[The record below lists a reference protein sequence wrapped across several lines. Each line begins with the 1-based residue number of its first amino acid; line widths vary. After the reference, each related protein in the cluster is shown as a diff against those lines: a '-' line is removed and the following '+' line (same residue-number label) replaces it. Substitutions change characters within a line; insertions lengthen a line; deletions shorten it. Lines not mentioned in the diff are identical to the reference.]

1 METKK
6 RNLTFFGPETE
17 FDGDLEYS
25 DDLVI
30 TGKFSGNIK
39 SNGSLE
45 IARTAVCKVG
55 KISVQSIVIFGTVI
69 GDIEA
74 SERIEMCA
82 GSKVSGDVST
92 ARLRIA
98 ENVDFDGQV
107 TMLDEIPSVD
117 LFSVASREYKQ
128 ALVLKSDFVQ

>member
-1 METKK
+1 MEPKK
-6 RNLTFFGPETE
+6 RNLTVFGPETD

>member
-1 METKK
+1 MEPKK
-6 RNLTFFGPETE
+6 RNLTVFGPETE

-82 GSKVSGDVST
+82 GSKGSGDVST

>member
-1 METKK
+1 MEPKK
-6 RNLTFFGPETE
+6 RNLTVFGPETE

-55 KISVQSIVIFGTVI
+55 KISVQSIVICGTVI

>member
-1 METKK
+1 MESKK
-6 RNLTFFGPETE
+6 RNLTVFGPETE

>member
-1 METKK
+1 MEPKK
-6 RNLTFFGPETE
+6 RNLTVFGPETE

-39 SNGSLE
+39 SKGSLE

>member
-1 METKK
+1 MEPKK
-6 RNLTFFGPETE
+6 RNLTVFGPETE

-82 GSKVSGDVST
+82 GGKVSGDVST

>member
-1 METKK
+1 MEPKK
-6 RNLTFFGPETE
+6 RNLTVFGPETE
-17 FDGDLEYS
+17 FDGDREYS

>member
-1 METKK
+1 MEPKK
-6 RNLTFFGPETE
+6 RNLTVFGPETE

-117 LFSVASREYKQ
+117 LFSVASREFKQ

>member
-1 METKK
+1 MEPKK
-6 RNLTFFGPETE
+6 RNLTVFGPETE

-69 GDIEA
+69 GDIEV

>member
-1 METKK
+1 MEPKK
-6 RNLTFFGPETE
+6 RNLTVFGPETE

-69 GDIEA
+69 GDIET

>member
-1 METKK
+1 MEAEK
-6 RNLTFFGPETE
+6 RNLTVFGPETD
-17 FDGDLEYS
+17 FDGELEYT

-30 TGKFSGNIK
+30 TGKFHGNIK
-39 SNGSLE
+39 SDGYLE
-45 IARTAVCKVG
+45 IAKSAVCKVG
-55 KISVQSIVIFGTVI
+55 KISAQSIVIFGTVI

-82 GSKVSGDVST
+82 ESTVCGDVTT

-98 ENVDFDGQV
+98 ENVNFDGQV

-117 LFSVASREYKQ
+117 LFNVASKEYKQ
-128 ALVLKSDFVQ
+128 ALVIKSDFIE

>member
-1 METKK
+1 MEPKK
-6 RNLTFFGPETE
+6 RNLTVFGPETE

-45 IARTAVCKVG
+45 IARTAVCNVG

>member
-1 METKK
+1 MEPKK
-6 RNLTFFGPETE
+6 RKLTVFGPETE

>member
-1 METKK
+1 MEPKK
-6 RNLTFFGPETE
+6 RNLTVFGPETE

-74 SERIEMCA
+74 SERKEMCA

>member
-1 METKK
+1 
-6 RNLTFFGPETE
+6 
-17 FDGDLEYS
+17 
-25 DDLVI
+25 
-30 TGKFSGNIK
+30 
-39 SNGSLE
+39 
-45 IARTAVCKVG
+45 
-55 KISVQSIVIFGTVI
+55 
-69 GDIEA
+69 
-74 SERIEMCA
+74 MCA

>member
-1 METKK
+1 MEPKK
-6 RNLTFFGPETE
+6 RNLTVFGPETE

>member
-1 METKK
+1 MEPKK
-6 RNLTFFGPETE
+6 RNLTVFGPETE

-117 LFSVASREYKQ
+117 LFSVASREYKR

>member
-1 METKK
+1 MEPKK
-6 RNLTFFGPETE
+6 RNLTVFGPETE

-107 TMLDEIPSVD
+107 TMLDEIPAVD

>member
-1 METKK
+1 MEPKK
-6 RNLTFFGPETE
+6 RNLTVFGPETE

-45 IARTAVCKVG
+45 IARTAICKVG

>member
-1 METKK
+1 MEPKK
-6 RNLTFFGPETE
+6 RNLTVFGPETE

-107 TMLDEIPSVD
+107 NMLDEIPSVD

>member
-1 METKK
+1 MEPKK
-6 RNLTFFGPETE
+6 RNLTVFGPETE

-30 TGKFSGNIK
+30 TGKFNGNIK

>member
-1 METKK
+1 MEPKK
-6 RNLTFFGPETE
+6 RNLTVFGPETE

-98 ENVDFDGQV
+98 
-107 TMLDEIPSVD
+107 
-117 LFSVASREYKQ
+117 
-128 ALVLKSDFVQ
+128 